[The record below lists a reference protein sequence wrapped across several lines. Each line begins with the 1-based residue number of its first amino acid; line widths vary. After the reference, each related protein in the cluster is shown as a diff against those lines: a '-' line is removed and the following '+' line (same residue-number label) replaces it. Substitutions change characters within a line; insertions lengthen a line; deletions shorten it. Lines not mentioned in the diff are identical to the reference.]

1 LFVVVGAVKS
11 DLVEMLKISVLDTAG
26 NYDLIIF
33 HSCASISELADD

>member
-26 NYDLIIF
+26 NYDFVIF
-33 HSCASISELADD
+33 HSGASISALADD